1 MKERLKNE
9 HTSRLRMILKFGL
22 KAKNKTTAIGALA
35 APVLRCSFGTI
46 NWRSEERKIDR
57 KTRKVLI
64 VYKTRHPKADI
75 DSLYVK
81 RNGGGGEVLLQTEA
95 TYQAE
100 IINIAEYLN
109 TKYTD
114 DQFVNIVTV
123 TKAIN
128 QI

>member
-1 MKERLKNE
+1 M
-9 HTSRLRMILKFGL
+9 
-22 KAKNKTTAIGALA
+22 
-35 APVLRCSFGTI
+35 
-46 NWRSEERKIDR
+46 
-57 KTRKVLI
+57 
-64 VYKTRHPKADI
+64 YKTRHPKADI

-81 RNGGGGEVLLQTEA
+81 TKGGKVLLQTEA

-114 DQFVNIVTV
+114 DQFVKIVTV

-128 QI
+128 YK